1 MKNDSPVFVI
11 LTPGFASNEADT
23 TCLPFLQNLVN
34 AFNKNFSFIKIIVL
48 AFQYPFEAKKYM
60 WNGNEVISFG
70 GENKGKLSRLLL
82 WRKVW
87 KQLLQIQKNN
97 NVIGLFSIWLGE
109 CALLG
114 KRFGAKHSIPH
125 KCWIVGQDAKE
136 NNKYVKRI
144 NPGSQDL
151 IAISDFIAGE
161 FFKNYLILPKHVIT
175 NGIDKSLFK
184 SETSE
189 RIIDVMGAGSLIPLK
204 QYDLFIDIVAKIRN
218 DIPNITSIIAGKGPE
233 KKSLEERIRHLN
245 ATGNVSMKD
254 EIPYPGVLH
263 LMQQSKIFLHASSY
277 EGFSMVCLEALY
289 AGCHVISFC
298 KPMNIEIHHWHGVTT
313 KKEMEEKVYEILNL
327 VNPCYKK
334 IFPYTIEGT
343 SSSIMK
349 LFGY

>member
-1 MKNDSPVFVI
+1 MKNDLPVFVI
-11 LTPGFASNEADT
+11 LTPGFTSNEADT
-23 TCLPFLQNLVN
+23 TCLPFLQNLVK

-48 AFQYPFEAKKYM
+48 AFQYPFEAKKYR
-60 WNGNEVISFG
+60 WNGNEIISFG

-87 KQLLQIQKNN
+87 KQLLEIHKSN

-114 KRFGAKHSIPH
+114 KRFGEKHNIPH

-161 FFKNYLILPKHVIT
+161 FFKNYLVIPKYVIT
-175 NGIDKSLFK
+175 NGIDKTLFK
-184 SETSE
+184 SEASE
-189 RIIDVMGAGSLIPLK
+189 RVIDIMGAGSLIPLK
-204 QYDLFIDIVAKIRN
+204 QYNLFIDIVAKIRN
-218 DIPNITSIIAGKGPE
+218 DIPSVTSIIAGNGPE
-233 KKSLEERIRHLN
+233 KKSLEERSRYLN
-245 ATGNVSMKD
+245 TTGNVSLTG
-254 EIPYPGVLH
+254 EIPYPDVLH
-263 LMQQSKIFLHASSY
+263 LMQQSKIFLHTSSY

-298 KPMNIEIHHWHGVTT
+298 KPMETENLHWHIVNT
-313 KKEMEEKVYEILNL
+313 KEEMEEKVFEILNL
-327 VNPCYKK
+327 VNPCFKK
-334 IFPYTIEGT
+334 ICPYTIKDT
-343 SSSIMK
+343 SLSIMK
-349 LFGY
+349 LFGH